1 MKNPEDNLISQI
13 TGGME
18 ASEVK
23 KSQGIRTGN
32 LVKTLL
38 QDIGRARP
46 GNLNSRKNAIFR
58 PNEKRE
64 QSLAT
69 ELADNIQ
76 YGTSSRFEW
85 QMPEKIAEP
94 VPVFVAI
101 ATRLL
106 AKSQGINLRFEKN
119 TKDLDAILD

>member
-1 MKNPEDNLISQI
+1 
-13 TGGME
+13 ME

-23 KSQGIRTGN
+23 KSQGTRTGN

-38 QDIGRARP
+38 QDISRARP

-58 PNEKRE
+58 PTDKRE
-64 QSLAT
+64 QTLAN

-85 QMPEKIAEP
+85 QMPEKLNEP
-94 VPVFVAI
+94 VPIFVAI

-106 AKSQGINLRFEKN
+106 ARAQGINLRFEKN